1 MQKQLRIITRQ
12 RLAVCPF
19 SSSLFGPVPQLPSW
33 VFSRHLGRHPVYYR
47 YSGTRVFTLGSTG
60 WFVHCS
66 PSGRR
71 WLSALPF

>member
-19 SSSLFGPVPQLPSW
+19 SISFFPAPALPSF
-33 VFSRHLGRHPVYYR
+33 VFSRHLGRRPVYYR
-47 YSGTRVFTLGSTG
+47 YRRSRVFTIPGG
-60 WFVHCS
+60 WWLHCS

>member
-19 SSSLFGPVPQLPSW
+19 SLSNFPLPAIPCF
-33 VFSRHLGRHPVYYR
+33 VFSRHLGRRHVYYR
-47 YSGTRVFTLGSTG
+47 YSGTRVFAIGSSG